1 MGPARPRR
9 RGLRPRVSRRPHADG
24 GVAVNIASVREVGS
38 DLLDAVETV
47 IVGKRPVLE
56 RVLWAILGDGHLL
69 IEDVPGLAKT
79 LIAKSF
85 AAGWALSFRRIQF
98 TPDLL
103 PADIT
108 GTYVFDRKTGD
119 FVLRRGPVFT
129 NVLLADEIN
138 RAPPK
143 TQSALLEAMQ
153 ERQATLEGET
163 FPLDRP
169 FFVIATQN
177 PIEHEGTYP
186 LPEAQVDRFL
196 LRIDVGYPS
205 REEEVEILE
214 RRRKRRS
221 DDATIEPVT
230 TPDQVRA
237 LQAAIEDVHVDPAV
251 EGYMVDIVVAT
262 RGHSQVEVG
271 ASPRGSLALL
281 KVARARAA
289 IAGRD
294 FVTPDDVKTV
304 AGPALAHRLI
314 RNEGSSLDLVEI
326 ADILP
331 RELAVIRGTNHAVVS
346 LEKAGTLRLAYTV
359 RSQVKGDFVLGPV
372 RVRSF
377 DPLALGAHDVALDL
391 RSPLV
396 VAPAMEDLRRAQLQ
410 PRRTR
415 PWFGQVPSRRIGPG
429 TEFWGLREYVA
440 GDEVRRINWKASA
453 RLERLFTN
461 EYEGERSGDV
471 VIVVDAR
478 RESFVGTEADNP
490 VEHAVRAALG
500 IADRVLATKNR
511 VGLIVYRQVID
522 WVPLA
527 FGRKQLYRIL
537 DHLVHAKPGGEW
549 RVSHVGLVLSR
560 FLPRDCLIVLITPL
574 QDRDALTAVIGP
586 PAPRDDTA
594 QVSPP
599 PPPSAPRD
607 RRQGPAGPDG
617 PPGPGPEAR

>member
-1 MGPARPRR
+1 MNLAAVAD
-9 RGLRPRVSRRPHADG
+9 VS
-24 GVAVNIASVREVGS
+24 GS
-38 DLLDAVETV
+38 LLDAVERV

-85 AAGWALSFRRIQF
+85 AAGLGLSFRRIQF

-108 GTYVFDRKTGD
+108 GTYVYDRKTSD
-119 FVLRRGPVFT
+119 FVLRRGPIFT
-129 NVLLADEIN
+129 HLLLADEIN

-196 LRIDVGYPS
+196 LRIDVGYPT
-205 REEEVEILE
+205 REQEVEILE

-314 RNEGSSLDLVEI
+314 LKPD
-326 ADILP
+326 P
-331 RELAVIRGTNHAVVS
+331 WIRGVRTATV
-346 LEKAGTLRLAYTV
+346 LA
-359 RSQVKGDFVLGPV
+359 DVL
-372 RVRSF
+372 
-377 DPLALGAHDVALDL
+377 A
-391 RSPLV
+391 
-396 VAPAMEDLRRAQLQ
+396 
-410 PRRTR
+410 
-415 PWFGQVPSRRIGPG
+415 QVP
-429 TEFWGLREYVA
+429 
-440 GDEVRRINWKASA
+440 
-453 RLERLFTN
+453 
-461 EYEGERSGDV
+461 
-471 VIVVDAR
+471 
-478 RESFVGTEADNP
+478 
-490 VEHAVRAALG
+490 
-500 IADRVLATKNR
+500 
-511 VGLIVYRQVID
+511 
-522 WVPLA
+522 VP
-527 FGRKQLYRIL
+527 K
-537 DHLVHAKPGGEW
+537 VP
-549 RVSHVGLVLSR
+549 
-560 FLPRDCLIVLITPL
+560 
-574 QDRDALTAVIGP
+574 
-586 PAPRDDTA
+586 
-594 QVSPP
+594 
-599 PPPSAPRD
+599 
-607 RRQGPAGPDG
+607 
-617 PPGPGPEAR
+617 